1 MKLLI
6 ASDIHGSAYWCS
18 KLMDAYQNEKAD
30 RMILL
35 GDILYHGPRNAL
47 PKEYDP
53 QRVCDLLNQISDR
66 ILCVRGNC
74 DADVDQWLIHFPIMA
89 DYSWIMEKDRV
100 IYLTHGH
107 VYGKDFR
114 KDESFPPLQ
123 KKDVVLSGHT
133 HIPITEPTDGGLFF
147 NPGSVSIPKN
157 GSKNGYMVLRLTQIW
172 KLFIRISH
180 SELMTKTIV
189 LKMSLMQ
196 VCGFSHSLKVM
207 AMRFL
212 HMILLILTL
221 QEPTI
226 LSQSQV
232 SPTRQS

>member
-74 DADVDQWLIHFPIMA
+74 DADVDSGSFIFQLWLITA
-89 DYSWIMEKDRV
+89 GSW
-100 IYLTHGH
+100 
-107 VYGKDFR
+107 
-114 KDESFPPLQ
+114 
-123 KKDVVLSGHT
+123 KK
-133 HIPITEPTDGGLFF
+133 I
-147 NPGSVSIPKN
+147 
-157 GSKNGYMVLRLTQIW
+157 
-172 KLFIRISH
+172 
-180 SELMTKTIV
+180 
-189 LKMSLMQ
+189 
-196 VCGFSHSLKVM
+196 
-207 AMRFL
+207 A
-212 HMILLILTL
+212 
-221 QEPTI
+221 
-226 LSQSQV
+226 
-232 SPTRQS
+232 